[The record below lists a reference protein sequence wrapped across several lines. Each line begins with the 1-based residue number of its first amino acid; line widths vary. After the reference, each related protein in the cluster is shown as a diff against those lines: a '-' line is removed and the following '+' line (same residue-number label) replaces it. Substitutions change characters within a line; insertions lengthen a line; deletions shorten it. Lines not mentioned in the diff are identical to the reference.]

1 MVEVQVVRE
10 VNDGLVAI
18 ITILD
23 KSLDG
28 HIPSNGYGK
37 TV

>member
-1 MVEVQVVRE
+1 VAVEVQEVRE

-23 KSLDG
+23 TSLDG
-28 HIPSNGYGK
+28 HIPSR
-37 TV
+37 